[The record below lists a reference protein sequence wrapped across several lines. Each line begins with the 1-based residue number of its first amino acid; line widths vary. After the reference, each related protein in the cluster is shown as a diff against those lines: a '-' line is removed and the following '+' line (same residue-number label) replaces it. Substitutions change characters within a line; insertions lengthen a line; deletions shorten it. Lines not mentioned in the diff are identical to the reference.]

1 MGSLRAMLKECHRF
15 LFGARV
21 ERRYA
26 RSASAQL
33 LELYRQQRQEHPQ
46 LSKRALYQNIVA
58 QRLGPQAVRAE
69 ELVRRAEESFTDWPA
84 ERDLQ
89 FRHVVHYL
97 IFYEYTLLDP
107 ARKSTKTN
115 MGAAVA
121 QVIPEDF

>member
-1 MGSLRAMLKECHRF
+1 
-15 LFGARV
+15 
-21 ERRYA
+21 
-26 RSASAQL
+26 
-33 LELYRQQRQEHPQ
+33 LYRQQRHEHPQ
-46 LSKRALYQNIVA
+46 ISKRALYQNIVA

-69 ELVRRAEESFTDWPA
+69 HLIRRAEESFTDWPV

-89 FRHVVHYL
+89 FRHVAHYL

-121 QVIPEDF
+121 QVIPEDL

>member
-1 MGSLRAMLKECHRF
+1 MGSLRAMLNECRRF
-15 LFGARV
+15 LFGAYA

-26 RSASAQL
+26 RDASAQL
-33 LELYRQQRQEHPQ
+33 LALYRQQHHEHPQ
-46 LSKRALYQNIVA
+46 MSKRALYQNIVA

-69 ELVRRAEESFTDWPA
+69 ELVRRAEQSFTHWPA

-107 ARKSTKTN
+107 ARKSTMTN

>member
-1 MGSLRAMLKECHRF
+1 MLNECRRF
-15 LFGARV
+15 LFGALA

-26 RSASAQL
+26 RDASAQL
-33 LELYRQQRQEHPQ
+33 MELYRQQRQKHPEM
-46 LSKRALYQNIVA
+46 SKRALYENVVA

-69 ELVRRAEESFTDWPA
+69 SLVRRAEESFTHWPVD
-84 ERDLQ
+84 RDLQ

-107 ARKSTKTN
+107 ARKSTMTN